1 MATVYEN
8 IYNLHANSNLR
19 NRVTVAIA
27 KASQDILAEA
37 GTVPNHAERLTW
49 AKTVMH
55 DPADEAT
62 KMMWGVLG
70 NATIRAKGETATDAE
85 VQAAVDAILNVF
97 AVGV

>member
-1 MATVYEN
+1 VATVYEN

-37 GTVPNHAERLTW
+37 DTVANHTERLTW

-55 DPADEAT
+55 DPAEEAA

-70 NATIRAKGETATDAE
+70 STTIRTKGENATDAE